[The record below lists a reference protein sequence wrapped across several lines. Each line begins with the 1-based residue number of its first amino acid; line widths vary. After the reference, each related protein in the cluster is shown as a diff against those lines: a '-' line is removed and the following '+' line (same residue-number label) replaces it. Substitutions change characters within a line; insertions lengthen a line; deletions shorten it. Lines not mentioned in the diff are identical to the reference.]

1 VRLKRLLDIG
11 LALLLGLSFL
21 PVLAITALLVF
32 ASLGRP
38 ILFKQVRAG
47 INGREFTLLKW
58 RSMTDARDAR
68 GELLPDPDRMTLVGR
83 LIRRIRIDELPS
95 IINILRGDLSFVGPR
110 PLPSG
115 NPINLAYN
123 GARLACRPGLTGLAQ
138 VSGNTLLSDRE
149 KLAVD
154 LHYIRTCTI
163 RNDIA
168 IVWRTVLTVIR
179 GERRD
184 EALIQQAVR
193 DMENIS

>member
-1 VRLKRLLDIG
+1 MGEVGYWREVRSVRLKRLLDIG

-168 IVWRTVLTVIR
+168 IVWRTV
-179 GERRD
+179 
-184 EALIQQAVR
+184 
-193 DMENIS
+193 